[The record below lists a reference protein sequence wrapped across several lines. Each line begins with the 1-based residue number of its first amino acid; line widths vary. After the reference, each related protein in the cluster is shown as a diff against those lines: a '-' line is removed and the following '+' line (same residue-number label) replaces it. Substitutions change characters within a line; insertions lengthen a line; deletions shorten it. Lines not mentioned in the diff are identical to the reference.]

1 VLWPI
6 YAEGYSTTE
15 TAKRIG
21 ISPSAVRLL
30 LDFFVSEV
38 TELGRPDY

>member
-1 VLWPI
+1 M
-6 YAEGYSTTE
+6 TE

-38 TELGRPDY
+38 SELAQPDRSALGP